1 MMALPVIT
9 MNKSLDSLKNDGTK
23 QIYPITAEVVQLNLN
38 AGTMRIR
45 YKWWNFVDQKD
56 TIRTE
61 DIPSDE
67 FFKNY
72 RIVSNDERIF

>member
-1 MMALPVIT
+1 MLPVIT

-23 QIYPITAEVVQLNLN
+23 QIYPIKAEVVQLNLN

-72 RIVSNDERIF
+72 KIVSNDERIF